1 MCNSDKEL
9 KEGLGENWSEWAV
22 QVNEVDQSTGLAP
35 IHYISLHVDYTT
47 LLLLN
52 LLTYGNADIDARAA
66 DGKTALMLAVQ
77 VFNYSQKFCL
87 VLLIPQVAI
96 TEICCMQF

>member
-96 TEICCMQF
+96 TEFCCMQF